1 MPTRLSSCLFQC
13 VTFLLHSTT
22 THSTSQLFQGG
33 TTLFYSLAFQAG
45 SSLCHRYALPS
56 VAVLNLSSPLR
67 SKPSHLQRFTLLR
80 FAYTALF
87 TAFLCLCSSVLF
99 HSVAHL
105 VLCFSLLINTV
116 AVEAVLL
123 HDLFPSESTFSGI
136 PPLSETVQDSIIK
149 PLFNKCSITVLKHQN
164 VKFEL
169 CSRLQ

>member
-1 MPTRLSSCLFQC
+1 MHCFSELVLSSLFPYHSRHIFSA
-13 VTFLLHSTT
+13 TFLN
-22 THSTSQLFQGG
+22 F
-33 TTLFYSLAFQAG
+33 SL
-45 SSLCHRYALPS
+45 
-56 VAVLNLSSPLR
+56 PLR
-67 SKPSHLQRFTLLR
+67 LTE
-80 FAYTALF
+80 
-87 TAFLCLCSSVLF
+87 LCLCAANLLASNALHCCALPILLYSQPYF
-99 HSVAHL
+99 AVAHL
-105 VLCFSLLINTV
+105 VLCVSLLINTV